1 MNLRQQT
8 QETIAMSISG
18 ITIVLYFLLLFFG
31 SLSTSL
37 ASDALT
43 CLAFVLFAIGIVLFI
58 LSIVTLRRHGT
69 QNLIDYGIYGV
80 VRHPMYLSGMF
91 FYFSMI
97 GFLPHWAIAANAIV
111 GVASVYWSM
120 ILGEQRNVEKFGE
133 TYQHYM
139 HSVPRVNILAGLMRQ
154 LRR

>member
-8 QETIAMSISG
+8 QEMIAMSISG
-18 ITIVLYFLLLFFG
+18 ITLVLYFILLFFG

-43 CLAFVLFAIGIVLFI
+43 CLALVLFALAIVLLT
-58 LSIVTLRRHGT
+58 LSISTLRRHGT
-69 QNLIDYGIYGV
+69 ESLIDSGIYGM

-91 FYFSMI
+91 FYLSMI
-97 GFLPHWAIAANAIV
+97 CFLPHWAIAANAIV
-111 GVASVYWSM
+111 GVASVYWTM
-120 ILGEQRNVEKFGE
+120 ILGEQSNLEKFGE
-133 TYQHYM
+133 TYERYM
-139 HSVPRVNILAGLMRQ
+139 QSVPRVNILAGLMRQ